1 MTSLV
6 PRVVLVSRQTEY
18 DGLLAAHGTRGQAE
32 FFLQTRDQRLE
43 PLEDRHIRQVSTID
57 RAKRA
62 IPRDWSLAQVE
73 REDLDRFLFMPNDI
87 VVAIGQ
93 DGLVANLAKYVDE
106 QIVVGVTPEPD
117 RAEGI
122 LTPLAVDVLPELL
135 PDVVRGQS
143 TIVRRT
149 MVEARLGDAQ
159 TLRALNELFVGHR
172 SHQSARYC
180 VHHDGVEEYQSS
192 SGVIVATGTGLTGWA
207 KSILTATHNSA
218 DFECDEEK
226 ALFLAREPWPS
237 NISGC
242 SLTAGQIDSDNP
254 LSVFS
259 RMDEGGVIFADGIEK
274 DFLRFDWGLEATITI
289 SDRALNMVA
298 A

>member
-32 FFLQTRDQRLE
+32 FFLRTREQRLE
-43 PLEDRHIRQVSTID
+43 PLEDRHIRQLSAID
-57 RAKRA
+57 GAKRA

-106 QIVVGVTPEPD
+106 QIVIGVTPEPD

-122 LTPLAVDVLPELL
+122 LTPLAVDAL
-135 PDVVRGQS
+135 PDLLLDVARGHS
-143 TIVRRT
+143 TIERRA

-159 TLRALNELFVGHR
+159 TLRALNELFIGHR
-172 SHQSARYC
+172 SHQSARYI
-180 VHHDGVEEYQSS
+180 VRYDGVEEYQSS
-192 SGVIVATGTGLTGWA
+192 SGLIVATGTGLTGWA
-207 KSILTATHNSA
+207 KSILTATHRTVA
-218 DFECDEEK
+218 FDCEEEK

-237 NISGC
+237 NVSGC
-242 SLTAGQIDSDNP
+242 TLTAGQIDAQTS
-254 LSVFS
+254 LSMFS

-274 DFLRFDWGLEATITI
+274 DFLRFDWGLEANITI
-289 SDRALNMVA
+289 SDRALNLAV
-298 A
+298 